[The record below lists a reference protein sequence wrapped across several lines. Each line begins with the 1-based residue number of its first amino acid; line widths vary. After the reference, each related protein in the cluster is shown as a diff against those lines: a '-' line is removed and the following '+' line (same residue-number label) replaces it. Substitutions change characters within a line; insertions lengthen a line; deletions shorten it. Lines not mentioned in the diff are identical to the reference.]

1 MNSAE
6 VTKSVRRVEL
16 PLHHEVEQFLY
27 AEARLLDNRQ
37 FIEWLSLIS
46 EDVVYFAPTRY
57 NVMSKEP
64 DDEFSS
70 GEDLAIFDESKSS
83 LSRRVKKIQ
92 TGRAWSEE
100 PMSRTRR
107 LVTNIT
113 ATQSEQGEPL
123 EVTSNFLVYRN
134 HLERTVEIFAGSRTD
149 SIVQEDSDLGF
160 EIKRREI
167 IFDQSTIL
175 AKHIS
180 ILF

>member
-1 MNSAE
+1 MKAQAI
-6 VTKSVRRVEL
+6 TKSIQRVEL
-16 PLHHEVEQFLY
+16 ALHHEVEQFLY

-37 FIEWLSLIS
+37 FSEWLSLIS

-57 NVMSKEP
+57 NVMSKDP
-64 DDEFSS
+64 DNEFSS
-70 GEDLAIFDESKSS
+70 GEDLAIFDESKDS

-107 LVTNIT
+107 LITNIT
-113 ATQSEQGEPL
+113 ATQSAQGELL
-123 EVTSNFLVYRN
+123 EVTSNFIVYRN
-134 HLERTVEIFAGSRTD
+134 HLERTVEIFAGTRTD
-149 SIVQEDSDLGF
+149 TIVEKDTHLGF
-160 EIKRREI
+160 ELERREI
-167 IFDQSTIL
+167 IFDQATIL